1 MKRILWLLC
10 CCWPLVS
17 AAQTTVK
24 FSSDV
29 PLLQADQMNSRFWQ
43 TKLAAPDQL
52 LLTPAEITQ
61 RNTETFTLQSEMQSL
76 HSLPAQYNK
85 AELSG
90 IIQSVSKVA
99 TTARFYPDGT
109 ALTPQHW
116 QHYLSLLALE
126 QVQAVNPLRFALVVK
141 RTALR
146 AFPTHDRVVNEQ
158 HNADLDRFAETAL
171 FPADAVAVLHRS
183 RDQQWLLV
191 RSYNYTGWVQA
202 ADVAIGSKQ
211 QVLAYTEQQPFIVV
225 TGAKV
230 YTAFN
235 PLQAAVSELQLDM
248 GVRLPLLS
256 AAELGF
262 NVHGQNPVASYIVQL
277 PLRQT
282 DGSLSFTPALL
293 PLSADVQQGY
303 LPFTPRNILAQAFKF
318 LGERYGWGHDYNG
331 RDCTGF
337 ISEIFRSFGL
347 VMPRNSGQQGNGGYG
362 RNIRF
367 GADSTVADK
376 QAALAQL
383 QVGDLL
389 YFPGHVGLYLGSVNG
404 QPFMIHD
411 VNTLLYPHSDGSIYR
426 GTLNGVAVTPLLP
439 LYATEQ
445 QSYFDAMYAIKSLR

>member
-1 MKRILWLLC
+1 MRKILWLLC
-10 CCWPLVS
+10 CCWHVVL
-17 AAQTTVK
+17 ATETTIQ

-29 PLLQADQMNSRFWQ
+29 PLLSQEQMTPRFWQ
-43 TKLAAPDQL
+43 TKLAAPQQL
-52 LLTPAEITQ
+52 LLTPAQIAQ
-61 RNTETFTLQSEMQSL
+61 RNSETFDLQSEMQPL
-76 HSLPAQYNK
+76 QSLPAHYSK
-85 AELSG
+85 AELG
-90 IIQSVSKVA
+90 AMIQSVSKVP
-99 TTARFYPDGT
+99 TTARFYTDGT
-109 ALTPQHW
+109 ALSTQHW
-116 QHYLSLLALE
+116 QHYLSLLALD
-126 QVQAVNPLRFALVVK
+126 QVQAVNPLRFGLVVK
-141 RTALR
+141 RSALR
-146 AFPTHDRVVNEQ
+146 AFPTRDRIVNDQ
-158 HNADLDRFAETAL
+158 GNPDLDRFAETAL
-171 FPADAVAVLHRS
+171 FPADAVAVLHSS
-183 RDQQWLLV
+183 RDNQWLLV
-191 RSYNYTGWVQA
+191 RSFNYTGWLQA

-211 QVLAYTEQQPFIVV
+211 QVLAYTQQQPFIVI

-230 YTAFN
+230 HTAFN
-235 PLQAAVSELQLDM
+235 PQLAAVSELQLDM

-256 AAELGF
+256 AAEAGF
-262 NVHGQNPVASYIVQL
+262 NVHGQNPVASHIVQL
-277 PLRQT
+277 PLRLA

-303 LPFTPRNILAQAFKF
+303 LPFTPYNILAQAFKF

-347 VMPRNSGQQGNGGYG
+347 LMPRNSGQQGNGGYG

-367 GADSTVADK
+367 SADSSVADK

-389 YFPGHVGLYLGSVNG
+389 YFPGHVALYLGTVNG

-411 VNTLLYPHSDGSIYR
+411 VNTLLYPRSNGSIYR